1 MNHRIVSFLLVSNL
15 IIAGCL
21 SSQSD
26 IFEGQEI
33 ESNKSFMPFTLIDS
47 SNSAYNSS
55 NFDETVV
62 VVNFFYT
69 NCPDP
74 CSKITSDLRIIYDE
88 YSSDIDT
95 NLTFISITVDPW
107 RDAPGDLSD
116 YMTYFNTSWTYLTT
130 EEFVDGNFS
139 LIEQIWTD
147 FGIGVV
153 LTESNSSTTIQGRG
167 HSVYYNVEHTNG
179 IVLVDRDGMQR
190 VRWTGDD
197 WNLNGIRNDINYLL
211 EGY

>member
-1 MNHRIVSFLLVSNL
+1 MVILLASNL
-15 IIAGCL
+15 IFAGCL
-21 SSQSD
+21 SSQND

-33 ESNKSFMPFTLIDS
+33 EPKKSFMPFTLIDS
-47 SNSAYNSS
+47 NNSTFNST
-55 NFDETVV
+55 NLDDMVV

-69 NCPDP
+69 NCPDT
-74 CSKITSDLRIIYDE
+74 CSIVTPDLKILYDDFSNE
-88 YSSDIDT
+88 IGI

-107 RDAPGDLSD
+107 RDGPNDLSD

-153 LTESNSSTTIQGRG
+153 LTESENSTTISGRG
-167 HSVYYNVEHTNG
+167 HTIYYDIEHTEG
-179 IVLVDRDGMQR
+179 IVIVGKDGYQK
-190 VRWTGDD
+190 VRWDGDNWELD
-197 WNLNGIRNDINYLL
+197 GIRNDLDKILSM
-211 EGY
+211 

>member
-1 MNHRIVSFLLVSNL
+1 MVILLASNL
-15 IIAGCL
+15 IFAGCL
-21 SSQSD
+21 SSQND

-33 ESNKSFMPFTLIDS
+33 EPKKSFMPFTLIDS
-47 SNSAYNSS
+47 NNSTFNST
-55 NFDETVV
+55 NLDDMVV

-69 NCPDP
+69 NCPDT
-74 CSKITSDLRIIYDE
+74 CSIVTPDLKILYDDFSNE
-88 YSSDIDT
+88 IGI

-107 RDAPGDLSD
+107 RDGPNDLSD

-153 LTESNSSTTIQGRG
+153 LTESENSTTISGRG
-167 HSVYYNVEHTNG
+167 HTIYYDVEHTEG
-179 IVLVDRDGMQR
+179 IVIVGKDGYQK
-190 VRWTGDD
+190 VRWDGDNWD
-197 WNLNGIRNDINYLL
+197 LDGIRNDLDKILSM
-211 EGY
+211 

>member
-1 MNHRIVSFLLVSNL
+1 MVILLASNL
-15 IIAGCL
+15 IFAGCL
-21 SSQSD
+21 SSQND

-33 ESNKSFMPFTLIDS
+33 EPKKSFMPFTLIDS
-47 SNSAYNSS
+47 NNSTFNST
-55 NFDETVV
+55 NLDDMVV

-69 NCPDP
+69 NCPDT
-74 CSKITSDLRIIYDE
+74 CSIVTPDLKILYDDFSNE
-88 YSSDIDT
+88 IGI

-107 RDAPGDLSD
+107 RDGPNDLSD

-153 LTESNSSTTIQGRG
+153 LTESENSTTISGRG
-167 HSVYYNVEHTNG
+167 HTIYYDVEHTEG
-179 IVLVDRDGMQR
+179 IVIVGKDGYQK
-190 VRWTGDD
+190 VRWDGDNWELD
-197 WNLNGIRNDINYLL
+197 GIRNDLDKILSM
-211 EGY
+211 